1 MQSVSV
7 PGSRDGLDPTQTAC
21 EPVQMNGLRQVLWES
36 VRPVQRKSV
45 TQAFPDVAV
54 GAEFGLAQF
63 GQRLAMY
70 WATER
75 EPE

>member
-1 MQSVSV
+1 
-7 PGSRDGLDPTQTAC
+7 
-21 EPVQMNGLRQVLWES
+21 MNGLRQVLWES

-75 EPE
+75 EPEWIAAFVCSLVFSVFWM